1 LIRYC
6 FSYVC
11 IFKFKDFSKLF
22 ELVWDTRIAVNQ
34 ICINNS
40 FINFYK
46 LDDIDKLFYIK
57 RIMVLNIFLSNIYFF
72 LFMILNVLLSLID
85 ILYFLLKKQC

>member
-1 LIRYC
+1 MRYC

-22 ELVWDTRIAVNQ
+22 ELVWNTRIVVHQ

-46 LDDIDKLFYIK
+46 LNDIDNLYYIK
-57 RIMVLNIFLSNIYFF
+57 KIMILNFFLCNIYFF
-72 LFMILNVLLSLID
+72 LFMILNVLLSLIET
-85 ILYFLLKKQC
+85 LYFLLKKQC